1 MTNGRPVHS
10 RQPPGAAAFLGVRW
24 RMLAPLRG
32 DVVAVSCRSLPEA
45 TLEATLELPTA
56 GSTVPGRAVRS

>member
-1 MTNGRPVHS
+1 
-10 RQPPGAAAFLGVRW
+10 
-24 RMLAPLRG
+24 MLAPLRG

>member
-45 TLEATLELPTA
+45 TLELPTA
-56 GSTVPGRAVRS
+56 GSTVPGRAVGF